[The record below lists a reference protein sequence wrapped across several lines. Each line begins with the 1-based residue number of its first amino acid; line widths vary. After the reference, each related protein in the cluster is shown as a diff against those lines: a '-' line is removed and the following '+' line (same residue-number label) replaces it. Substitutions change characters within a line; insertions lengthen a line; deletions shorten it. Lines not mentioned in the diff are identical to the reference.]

1 MKKVKQIVKQ
11 VVKQNVKQEPIS
23 AGASGRGRT
32 DDLRVTKP
40 LLYQL
45 SYAGIQSWISLF

>member
-1 MKKVKQIVKQ
+1 MVKKVKQIVKQ
-11 VVKQNVKQEPIS
+11 KHIS
-23 AGASGRGRT
+23 AGASGRSRT

-45 SYAGIQSWISLF
+45 SYAGTLSWTSLF